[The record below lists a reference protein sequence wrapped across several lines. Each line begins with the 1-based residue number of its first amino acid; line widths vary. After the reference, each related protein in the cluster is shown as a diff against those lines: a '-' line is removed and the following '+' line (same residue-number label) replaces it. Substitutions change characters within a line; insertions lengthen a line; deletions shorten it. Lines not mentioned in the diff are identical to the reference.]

1 MTTDPHSRQS
11 IHNTD
16 GTVFAN
22 QGGNQNI
29 YMDSVK
35 DHLQNGLMALK
46 GRMYAKAVSE
56 FEEFLS
62 DARKVG
68 AQKMPEAQRDLAT
81 GHFCAALAMLD
92 GRPPN
97 DRSPEQI
104 DRVEAHIEQA
114 IDYGD
119 IVVTHQANV
128 LWALVKDDYYT
139 AIGMRPKPPA
149 AADLAASIGQL
160 QSTQLEPLVTHVK
173 RAQGRTFKQLQARAG
188 ELGMIAAAE
197 PEQAPVTRDF
207 DPARGDAVRRYFV
220 RTPRHRSAAPGAIA
234 LSAAGLCVILAAAA
248 HNAGSLVLLVIAYF
262 AGKWGWQKVKQ
273 YRAYL
278 ERYAAAEPKP
288 SDAQMDAWL
297 QQDVVALQAKASRQ
311 VRLVATTKHEGGDLV
326 YPIQAVVGV
335 PAPSGSMVESLRV
348 RRGDDHRWRANHYDV
363 LILFLTNDL
372 ISLYR
377 CALDFHT
384 GEPVYEQITEWHYRD
399 IVGVATDRIPMPA
412 SITALFR
419 KVDELFEHDVDGG
432 DHEKYAD
439 IPYAQE
445 FTISIVNGQRVNLNT
460 GFGETLGADNEIA
473 WLNNERALTI
483 IKKMVRARHTSA

>member
-1 MTTDPHSRQS
+1 MTNDPHSRQHV
-11 IHNTD
+11 HNSD
-16 GTVFAN
+16 GGTVFAN
-22 QGGNQNI
+22 QGGDQTI
-29 YMDSVK
+29 YTESVK

-62 DARKVG
+62 DARKAG
-68 AQKMPEAQRDLAT
+68 AQKLPEAQRDLAT

-114 IDYGD
+114 AGYGD
-119 IVVTHQANV
+119 VVVTHQANV

-139 AIGMRPKPPA
+139 AIGMQPKPPA

-160 QSTQLEPLVTHVK
+160 QPAQLEPLVTHVK
-173 RAQGRTFKQLQARAG
+173 RAQGRTFKLLQERAG
-188 ELGMIAAAE
+188 EFGMVAAAE
-197 PEQAPVTRDF
+197 PEQAPVVRDF
-207 DPARGDAVRRYFV
+207 DPARGEAVRRYFV

-234 LSAAGLCVILAAAA
+234 LTVAGLSVILAAAA
-248 HNAGSLVLLVIAYF
+248 HNAGSLLLLAITYF
-262 AGKWGWQKVKQ
+262 AGKWGWQKVQQ
-273 YRAYL
+273 YRTYL
-278 ERYAAAEPKP
+278 KRYAAAEPKP

-297 QQDVVALQAKASRQ
+297 SGDIAALQAKASRQ

-335 PAPSGSMVESLRV
+335 ASPSGPIADSLRV
-348 RRGDDHRWRANHYDV
+348 RRGDDHRWRANHYDI

-399 IVGVATDRIPMPA
+399 IVGVSTDRIAMPA

-419 KVDELFEHDVDGG
+419 KVDELFEHDVDGEY
-432 DHEKYAD
+432 EKYAD

-460 GFGETLGADNEIA
+460 GFGETLGSDNEIA
-473 WLNNERALTI
+473 WRNNERALTI

>member
-1 MTTDPHSRQS
+1 MTNDPYSRQRV
-11 IHNTD
+11 HNSD
-16 GTVFAN
+16 GGTVYAN
-22 QGGNQNI
+22 QGGDQTI
-29 YMDSVK
+29 YMESVK

-46 GRMYAKAVSE
+46 GRMYAKAVAE

-62 DARKVG
+62 DTRKIG
-68 AQKMPEAQRDLAT
+68 AQKMPEARRDLAT

-104 DRVEAHIEQA
+104 DRVEAHVEQA
-114 IDYGD
+114 IGYGD
-119 IVVTHQANV
+119 VVVTHQANV

-149 AADLAASIGQL
+149 AGDLAASIGQL
-160 QSTQLEPLVTHVK
+160 QPAQLEPLVTHVR
-173 RAQGRTFKQLQARAG
+173 RAQGRTFKLLQARAG
-188 ELGMIAAAE
+188 ELGMVAAAE
-197 PEQAPVTRDF
+197 PEQAPVVREF

-220 RTPRHRSAAPGAIA
+220 RTPRHRSPAPGAIA
-234 LSAAGLCVILAAAA
+234 LAVTALCVAFAAWA
-248 HNAGSLVLLVIAYF
+248 HDVGSLLPLAIAYF
-262 AGKWGWQKVKQ
+262 AGKWGWQKVRQ
-273 YRAYL
+273 YRTYL

-288 SDAQMDAWL
+288 SDAQMDSWL
-297 QQDVVALQAKASRQ
+297 QQDIAALQLKASRQ

-335 PAPSGSMVESLRV
+335 PSPAGAIVDSLRV

-363 LILFLTNDL
+363 LIMFLTNDL

-384 GEPVYEQITEWHYRD
+384 GEPVYEQLTEWHYRD
-399 IVGVATDRIPMPA
+399 IVGVSTDRIPMPA

-419 KVDELFEHDVDGG
+419 KVDELFEHDVDGEN
-432 DHEKYAD
+432 EKYAD

-473 WLNNERALTI
+473 WLDNERALTI

>member
-1 MTTDPHSRQS
+1 MTNDPHSRQS

-22 QGGNQNI
+22 QGGNQTI
-29 YMDSVK
+29 YMESVK
-35 DHLQNGLMALK
+35 DYLQNGLMALK

-128 LWALVKDDYYT
+128 LWALVKDDYY
-139 AIGMRPKPPA
+139 AANSMPAKPPS
-149 AADLAASIGQL
+149 ADALAASIDEL
-160 QSTQLEPLVTHVK
+160 QPTQLEPLVTHVR
-173 RAQGRTFKQLQARAG
+173 RAQGRTFRLLQARAN
-188 ELGMIAAAE
+188 EFGMIVLAE
-197 PEQAPVTRDF
+197 PEQVPVVRDF
-207 DPARGDAVRRYFV
+207 DPARGEAVRRYFV
-220 RTPRHRSAAPGAIA
+220 QTPRRQSAAPGAIV
-234 LSAAGLCVILAAAA
+234 LGVAALCVITAASER
-248 HNAGSLVLLVIAYF
+248 NAGSLVLLVIAYF
-262 AGKWGWQKVKQ
+262 AVKWGWRRVKQ
-273 YRAYL
+273 YCVYL
-278 ERYAAAEPKP
+278 KRYAAAEPKP

-297 QQDVVALQAKASRQ
+297 QEDIAALETKASRL
-311 VRLVATTKHEGGDLV
+311 VRLVAKTKHEGGDLV
-326 YPIQAVVGV
+326 YPIQSVVGMSS
-335 PAPSGSMVESLRV
+335 PTGSLADSWCA
-348 RRGDDHRWRANHYDV
+348 RRGDDHKWRASHYDV

-372 ISLYR
+372 ISIYR
-377 CALDFHT
+377 CEIDFRT
-384 GEPVYEQITEWHYRD
+384 GEPIHEEIAEWHYRD
-399 IVGVATDRIPMPA
+399 IVSVSTKRVTMPA
-412 SITALFR
+412 PIVARFR
-419 KVDELFEHDVDGG
+419 KIDELIDRDGDG
-432 DHEKYAD
+432 EHEKYAD

-445 FTISIVNGQRVNLNT
+445 FTISIIDGHQVELNT
-460 GFGETLGADNEIA
+460 GLGETLGAENEIA
-473 WLNNERALTI
+473 WRRNERALATL
-483 IKKMVRARHTSA
+483 KKMIRARHNPA